1 MNNKLEDWTKRGSN
15 WVLKEVLGIH
25 VHIAAYRPLRG
36 SSYLPL
42 PEYIR
47 KKKAVINVENADDK
61 CFMWSLL
68 AALHPA
74 ERNSQRVSKYAGYVS
89 ELKLDGVEFPV
100 QLKDITKIEMMNG
113 LAINVFG

>member
-1 MNNKLEDWTKRGSN
+1 MNSKLEDWTERGSN

-25 VHIAAYRPLRG
+25 VHIAAYSPLRG

-42 PEYIR
+42 PDYIK
-47 KKKAVINVENADDK
+47 KKKAVINVQNADDK

-74 ERNSQRVSKYAGYVS
+74 EPHAERVSKYVDHVG
-89 ELKLDGVEFPV
+89 ELKFDGVEFPV
-100 QLKDITKIEMMNG
+100 ELKDITKIEKMNG